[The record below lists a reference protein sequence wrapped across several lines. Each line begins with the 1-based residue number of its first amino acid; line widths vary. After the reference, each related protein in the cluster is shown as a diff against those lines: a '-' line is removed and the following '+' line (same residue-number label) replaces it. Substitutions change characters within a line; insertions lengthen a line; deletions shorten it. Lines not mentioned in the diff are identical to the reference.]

1 MAVVMNDIIALLI
14 YLSFLVQATLVVA
27 YVLFCLRKTAQVAER
42 PKIVGLRRLEEGKL
56 AAAAA

>member
-1 MAVVMNDIIALLI
+1 MNDIISLLI
-14 YLSFLVQATLVVA
+14 YLSFLVQATLA

-42 PKIVGLRRLEEGKL
+42 SKILGLLRLEEGKL